1 MPRIGRKDGASLRPG
16 ADGSTAREP
25 MRRNAVATSLGTGAA
40 QCGHDVW
47 EDPMLSKA
55 LLRLGAS
62 AARHPWRVIG
72 AWLIAATLA
81 VLAAL
86 AFGGR
91 TADSMT
97 APGLDSQRAAELI
110 ERAGTGQEGMTAQ
123 VVVTPRDGGATF
135 FDDGSART
143 ALTRVRAEVGRLPH
157 VLGTSD
163 PAGALD
169 AGGDTAVRGGLI
181 SADGRIAVVRV
192 QYPDQSQL
200 SGADLDALVGLGDQL
215 RAELP
220 LRVEMGGNLFYAF
233 SEADGGASELIGL
246 LAAATILFLAFGS
259 LVAAVLPIGMAVFGL
274 TIGVA
279 TMTVLAGVVDVPA
292 FAPVLGSMVG
302 LGVGIDYA
310 LFVLARHREHLARGL
325 APHEAAGRAV
335 ATAGR
340 PVVFAGGVV
349 VVSILGLAVANVPFI
364 AVGGLAVSI
373 VVLIM
378 VVASVTLLPA
388 FLGAAGPRLART
400 DRTDRVGRAERIGRI
415 GRIGQALRT
424 GIPGR
429 LARRRDTVAG
439 AAPAV
444 GWRRWIGHVGR
455 HPVLYAVGAAGLLL
469 TAALP
474 VLGLRVGLPDDGSMP
489 QSRTE
494 RRAYDLVA
502 EGFGPGTNG
511 PLVIAAD
518 PAGDPG
524 VLDRL
529 VGAVAADPGIASV
542 APTRIDRASGIATFV
557 VFPTTSPQDK
567 ATADTIA
574 RLRTGALPTAIG
586 SGPASAHVGGA
597 TASLSDVG
605 QRTSQRLP
613 VLVAVVLAMS
623 FLLLV
628 PVFRSILVPLKA
640 VLLNLLSIGAAY
652 GVMVAVFQ
660 WGWGGALIGLESTV
674 PIVSFIPMF
683 LFAILFGLS
692 MDYEVF
698 LLARVREEYLRTGD
712 NGTAIVEG
720 VSRTAR
726 IITSAALIM
735 VAVFLS
741 FAVAEDPSTKM
752 FGLGLATAIFID
764 ATVVRMVLVPATMTL
779 LGRANWWL
787 PKWLDRILP
796 RGPVGTNDTDDT
808 NDPDDTDGTDDADD
822 AVAESTGEAARPRL
836 VGG

>member
-1 MPRIGRKDGASLRPG
+1 
-16 ADGSTAREP
+16 
-25 MRRNAVATSLGTGAA
+25 
-40 QCGHDVW
+40 
-47 EDPMLSKA
+47 MLSKA
-55 LLRLGAS
+55 LLRLGGG
-62 AARHPWRVIG
+62 AARHPWRVI
-72 AWLIAATLA
+72 ASWLIAATLA
-81 VLAAL
+81 VLAAI

-91 TADSMT
+91 TADSLT

-123 VVVTPRDGGATF
+123 VVVTPLDGGATF
-135 FDDGSART
+135 LDHGSART
-143 ALTRVRAEVGRLPH
+143 ALTRLQTEVKRLPH

-169 AGGDTAVRGGLI
+169 AGGDTAGRGGLV

-192 QYPDQSQL
+192 QYPDQSRL
-200 SGADLDALVGLGDQL
+200 SAEDLDALVDLGDRL

-220 LRVEMGGNLFYAF
+220 LRIEMGGNLFYAF
-233 SEADGGASELIGL
+233 SDSDGGASELIGL
-246 LAAATILFLAFGS
+246 LAAAAILFLAFGS
-259 LVAAVLPIGMAVFGL
+259 LVAAALPIGMAVFGL

-279 TMTVLAGVVDVPA
+279 TMTILAGVTDVPT

-310 LFVLARHREHLARGL
+310 LFVLARHREYLARGL
-325 APHEAAGRAV
+325 DPHEAAGRAV

-340 PVVFAGGVV
+340 PVVFAGAVV
-349 VVSILGLAVANVPFI
+349 VVSILGLAVANVPFMT
-364 AVGGLAVSI
+364 VGGLAVSI
-373 VVLIM
+373 VVLTM

-388 FLGAAGPRLART
+388 FLGAAGPRLAR
-400 DRTDRVGRAERIGRI
+400 AGRI
-415 GRIGQALRT
+415 GRALQT
-424 GIPGR
+424 GKPAR
-429 LARRRDTVAG
+429 LVRPRDRVVG
-439 AAPAV
+439 AAPAA
-444 GWRRWIGHVGR
+444 GWRRWIGHVSR
-455 HPVLYAVGAAGLLL
+455 HPVLYAIGAAGLLL
-469 TAALP
+469 TATLP
-474 VLGLRVGLPDDGSMP
+474 VLGLRVGLPDDGSLP
-489 QSRTE
+489 HSRTE

-518 PAGDPG
+518 PTGDPG

-542 APTRIDRASGIATFV
+542 APTHIDRATGIATLV

-574 RLRTGALPTAIG
+574 RLRTDVLPTAIG
-586 SGPASAHVGGA
+586 HGPARAHVGGA
-597 TASLSDVG
+597 AASLSDVG

-613 VLVAVVLAMS
+613 VFVAAVLATS
-623 FLLLV
+623 FLLLML
-628 PVFRSILVPLKA
+628 VFRSILVPLKA

-652 GVMVAVFQ
+652 GIMVAVFQ
-660 WGWGGALIGLESTV
+660 WGWGGPLIGLEATV

-698 LLARVREEYLRTGD
+698 LLSRVREEYLRTGD
-712 NGTAIVEG
+712 NSTAIVEG

-779 LGRANWWL
+779 LGRTNWWL
-787 PKWLDRILP
+787 PKWLDSMLP
-796 RGPVGTNDTDDT
+796 RGPVGTD
-808 NDPDDTDGTDDADD
+808 
-822 AVAESTGEAARPRL
+822 AES
-836 VGG
+836 

>member
-1 MPRIGRKDGASLRPG
+1 
-16 ADGSTAREP
+16 
-25 MRRNAVATSLGTGAA
+25 
-40 QCGHDVW
+40 
-47 EDPMLSKA
+47 MLSKT
-55 LLRLGAS
+55 LLRLGGG
-62 AARHPWRVIG
+62 AARHPWRVIA
-72 AWLIAATLA
+72 AWLVAATLA
-81 VLAAL
+81 VLAAI

-97 APGLDSQRAAELI
+97 APGLDSRRAAELI

-123 VVVTPRDGGATF
+123 VVVTPLDGGATF
-135 FDDGSART
+135 FDDDGART
-143 ALTRVRAEVGRLPH
+143 ALTRLQAEVKRLPH

-163 PAGALD
+163 PAGALG
-169 AGGDTAVRGGLI
+169 AGGDTAVRGGLV

-192 QYPDQSQL
+192 QYPDQSRL
-200 SGADLDALVGLGDQL
+200 SAEDLDALVGLGDRL

-220 LRVEMGGNLFYAF
+220 LRIEMGGNLFYAF
-233 SEADGGASELIGL
+233 SDADGGASELIGL

-259 LVAAVLPIGMAVFGL
+259 LVAAALPIGMAVFGL

-279 TMTVLAGVVDVPA
+279 TMTVLAGVTDVPT

-310 LFVLARHREHLARGL
+310 LFVLARHREYLARGL
-325 APHEAAGRAV
+325 DPHEAAGRAV

-340 PVVFAGGVV
+340 SVVFAGGVV
-349 VVSILGLAVANVPFI
+349 VVSILGLAVANVPFMT
-364 AVGGLAVSI
+364 VGGLAVSI

-378 VVASVTLLPA
+378 VAASVTLLPA
-388 FLGAAGPRLART
+388 FLGAAGPRLARP
-400 DRTDRVGRAERIGRI
+400 GRI
-415 GRIGQALRT
+415 GRALQT
-424 GIPGR
+424 GKPGR
-429 LARRRDTVAG
+429 LARRRDPAAG
-439 AAPAV
+439 AAHAA
-444 GWRRWIGHVGR
+444 GWRRWIAHVSR

-469 TAALP
+469 TATLP
-474 VLGLRVGLPDDGSMP
+474 VLGLRVGLPDDGSLP
-489 QSRTE
+489 PGRTE

-518 PAGDPG
+518 PTGDPG

-542 APTRIDRASGIATFV
+542 APAHIDRATGIATLV
-557 VFPTTSPQDK
+557 VFPTTSPQDR

-574 RLRTGALPTAIG
+574 RLRADVLPTAIG
-586 SGPASAHVGGA
+586 HGPARAHVGGA
-597 TASLSDVG
+597 AASLSDVG
-605 QRTSQRLP
+605 RRTSERLP
-613 VLVAVVLAMS
+613 LLVAAVLAMS
-623 FLLLV
+623 FLLLML
-628 PVFRSILVPLKA
+628 VFRSVLVPLKA

-652 GVMVAVFQ
+652 GIMVAVFQ
-660 WGWGGALIGLESTV
+660 WGWGGALIGLEATV

-698 LLARVREEYLRTGD
+698 LLSRVREEHLRTGD

-779 LGRANWWL
+779 LGRTNWWL

-796 RGPVGTNDTDDT
+796 RGPLGTDDT
-808 NDPDDTDGTDDADD
+808 D
-822 AVAESTGEAARPRL
+822 AESTGEGPRPRL
-836 VGG
+836 VDR

>member
-1 MPRIGRKDGASLRPG
+1 
-16 ADGSTAREP
+16 
-25 MRRNAVATSLGTGAA
+25 
-40 QCGHDVW
+40 
-47 EDPMLSKA
+47 MLSKA

-62 AARHPWRVIG
+62 AARRPWRVIA

-81 VLAAL
+81 VLAAV

-123 VVVTPRDGGATF
+123 VVVTPLDDAATF
-135 FDDGSART
+135 FDDDGART
-143 ALTRVRAEVGRLPH
+143 ALTRLRAEVQRLPH

-169 AGGDTAVRGGLI
+169 AGGDTAVRGGLV

-192 QYPDQSQL
+192 QYPDQSRL
-200 SGADLDALVGLGDQL
+200 SAEDLDALVDLGDRL

-220 LRVEMGGNLFYAF
+220 LRIEMGGNLFYAF
-233 SEADGGASELIGL
+233 SDPDGGASELIGL

-259 LVAAVLPIGMAVFGL
+259 LVAAALPIGMAVFGL
-274 TIGVA
+274 TVGVA
-279 TMTVLAGVVDVPA
+279 TMTVMAGVTDVPT

-310 LFVLARHREHLARGL
+310 LFVLARHREYLARGL
-325 APHEAAGRAV
+325 DPREAAGRAV

-340 PVVFAGGVV
+340 PVVFAGGTV
-349 VVSILGLAVANVPFI
+349 VVSILGLAVANVPFMT
-364 AVGGLAVSI
+364 VGGLAVSI
-373 VVLIM
+373 VVLTM

-388 FLGAAGPRLART
+388 FLGAAGPRLAR
-400 DRTDRVGRAERIGRI
+400 AGRI
-415 GRIGQALRT
+415 GRALRT
-424 GIPGR
+424 GKPGR
-429 LARRRDTVAG
+429 PARRRNPAAG
-439 AAPAV
+439 AAHAA
-444 GWRRWIGHVGR
+444 GWRRWIGHVSR
-455 HPVLYAVGAAGLLL
+455 HPVPYAVGAAGLLL
-469 TAALP
+469 TTALP
-474 VLGLRVGLPDDGSMP
+474 VLGLRVGLPDDGSLP
-489 QSRTE
+489 HSRTE

-518 PAGDPG
+518 PTGDPG

-542 APTRIDRASGIATFV
+542 APPHIDRATGIATLV
-557 VFPTTSPQDK
+557 VFPTTSPQDE

-574 RLRTGALPTAIG
+574 RLRTDVLPTAIG
-586 SGPASAHVGGA
+586 HGPARAHVGGA
-597 TASLSDVG
+597 AASLSDVG
-605 QRTSQRLP
+605 RRTSRRLP
-613 VLVAVVLAMS
+613 VLVAAVLAMS
-623 FLLLV
+623 FLLLML
-628 PVFRSILVPLKA
+628 VFRSVLVPLKA

-652 GVMVAVFQ
+652 GIMVAVFQ
-660 WGWGGALIGLESTV
+660 WGWGGALIGLEATV

-698 LLARVREEYLRTGD
+698 LLSRVREEYLRTGD

-720 VSRTAR
+720 ISGTAR

-741 FAVAEDPSTKM
+741 FAVPEDPSTKM
-752 FGLGLATAIFID
+752 FGLGLATAILID

-779 LGRANWWL
+779 LGRTNWWL
-787 PKWLDRILP
+787 PKWLDRMLP
-796 RGPVGTNDTDDT
+796 RGPVGT
-808 NDPDDTDGTDDADD
+808 DDTD
-822 AVAESTGEAARPRL
+822 AEPTGETPPPRL
-836 VGG
+836 VDR

>member
-1 MPRIGRKDGASLRPG
+1 
-16 ADGSTAREP
+16 
-25 MRRNAVATSLGTGAA
+25 
-40 QCGHDVW
+40 
-47 EDPMLSKA
+47 MLSKA
-55 LLRLGAS
+55 LWRLGAS
-62 AARHPWRVIG
+62 AARRPWRVIA
-72 AWLIAATLA
+72 AWLVAATLA

-86 AFGGR
+86 SVGGR

-97 APGLDSQRAAELI
+97 APGLDSQRAAQLI

-123 VVVTPRDGGATF
+123 VVVTPVEDGATF
-135 FDDGSART
+135 IDDAGART
-143 ALTRVRAEVGRLPH
+143 ALTRLQAEVRRLPH

-169 AGGDTAVRGGLI
+169 AGGDTTVRDGLV

-192 QYPDQSQL
+192 QYPDQSML
-200 SGADLDALVGLGDQL
+200 SAKDLDALVDLGDRL

-220 LRVEMGGNLFYAF
+220 LRIEMGGDLFYAF
-233 SEADGGASELIGL
+233 SDPAGGMSELIGI
-246 LAAATILFLAFGS
+246 LAAAAILFLAFGS
-259 LVAAVLPIGMAVFGL
+259 LVAAALPIGMAVFGL
-274 TIGVA
+274 TVGVA
-279 TMTVLAGVVDVPA
+279 TMTVLAGVTDVPT

-310 LFVLARHREHLARGL
+310 LFVLARHREYLARGL
-325 APHEAAGRAV
+325 DHREAAGRAV

-340 PVVFAGGVV
+340 PVVFAGGIV
-349 VVSILGLAVANVPFI
+349 VVSILGLAVANVPFMT
-364 AVGGLAVSI
+364 VGGLAVSI

-388 FLGAAGPRLART
+388 FLGAAGPRLAR
-400 DRTDRVGRAERIGRI
+400 IGRI
-415 GRIGQALRT
+415 GRALRT
-424 GIPGR
+424 GKPGR
-429 LARRRDTVAG
+429 LTRRRAPAPG
-439 AAPAV
+439 AAPAA
-444 GWRRWIGHVGR
+444 GWRRWIGHVNR
-455 HPVLYAVGAAGLLL
+455 HPVPYAIGAAGLLL
-469 TAALP
+469 TATLP
-474 VLGLRVGLPDDGSMP
+474 VLGLRVGLPDDGSQP
-489 QSRTE
+489 PSRTE

-518 PAGDPG
+518 PAGDPQ
-524 VLDRL
+524 VVDRL

-542 APTRIDRASGIATFV
+542 APAHIDRATGIATLV
-557 VFPTTSPQDK
+557 VFPTTSPQEK

-574 RLRTGALPTAIG
+574 RLRTDVLPTATG
-586 SGPASAHVGGA
+586 HGPARAHVGGA
-597 TASLSDVG
+597 AASLSDVG
-605 QRTSQRLP
+605 QRTSERLP
-613 VLVAVVLAMS
+613 VFVAAVLAMS
-623 FLLLV
+623 FLLLML
-628 PVFRSILVPLKA
+628 VFRSILVPLKA

-660 WGWGGALIGLESTV
+660 WGWGSSLIGLEATV

-698 LLARVREEYLRTGD
+698 LLSRVREEYLRTGD
-712 NGTAIVEG
+712 NRTAIVEG
-720 VSRTAR
+720 VSGTAR

-779 LGRANWWL
+779 LGRTNWWL

-796 RGPVGTNDTDDT
+796 RGPVGTADTT
-808 NDPDDTDGTDDADD
+808 
-822 AVAESTGEAARPRL
+822 AESTGEIPRPRL
-836 VGG
+836 VDR

>member
-1 MPRIGRKDGASLRPG
+1 
-16 ADGSTAREP
+16 
-25 MRRNAVATSLGTGAA
+25 
-40 QCGHDVW
+40 
-47 EDPMLSKA
+47 MLSKA

-62 AARHPWRVIG
+62 AARHPWRVIA

-81 VLAAL
+81 VLAAV

-91 TADSMT
+91 NADSMT

-110 ERAGTGQEGMTAQ
+110 ERTGTGQEGMTAQ
-123 VVVTPRDGGATF
+123 VVVTPLDGAATF
-135 FDDGSART
+135 FDDDGART
-143 ALTRVRAEVGRLPH
+143 ALTRLRAEVKRLPH

-169 AGGDTAVRGGLI
+169 AGGDTAVRGGLV

-192 QYPDQSQL
+192 QYPDQSRL
-200 SGADLDALVGLGDQL
+200 SADDLDALVDLGDRL

-220 LRVEMGGNLFYAF
+220 LRIEMGGNLFYAF
-233 SEADGGASELIGL
+233 SEPAGGASELIGL
-246 LAAATILFLAFGS
+246 LAAAAILFLAFGS
-259 LVAAVLPIGMAVFGL
+259 LVAAALPIGMAVFGL
-274 TIGVA
+274 TVGVA
-279 TMTVLAGVVDVPA
+279 TMTVLAGVTEVPT

-310 LFVLARHREHLARGL
+310 LFVLARHREYLARGL
-325 APHEAAGRAV
+325 DPHEAAGRAV

-340 PVVFAGGVV
+340 PVVFAGGTV
-349 VVSILGLAVANVPFI
+349 VVSILGMAVANVPFMT
-364 AVGGLAVSI
+364 VGGVAVSI
-373 VVLIM
+373 VVLTM
-378 VVASVTLLPA
+378 VLASVTLLPA
-388 FLGAAGPRLART
+388 FLGAAGRRLAR
-400 DRTDRVGRAERIGRI
+400 AGRI
-415 GRIGQALRT
+415 GRALRT
-424 GIPGR
+424 RKPGR
-429 LARRRDTVAG
+429 LARRRDPAAG
-439 AAPAV
+439 AAHAA
-444 GWRRWIGHVGR
+444 GWRRWIGHVSR
-455 HPVLYAVGAAGLLL
+455 HPVPYAVGAAGLLL
-469 TAALP
+469 TATLP
-474 VLGLRVGLPDDGSMP
+474 VLGLRVGLPDDGSLP

-502 EGFGPGTNG
+502 EGFGPGING

-529 VGAVAADPGIASV
+529 VATVAADPGIASV
-542 APTRIDRASGIATFV
+542 APTHIDRATGIATLV

-574 RLRTGALPTAIG
+574 RLRTDVLPTAIG
-586 SGPASAHVGGA
+586 HGPARAHVGGA
-597 TASLSDVG
+597 AASLSDVG
-605 QRTSQRLP
+605 RRTSQRLP
-613 VLVAVVLAMS
+613 AFVAAVLAMS
-623 FLLLV
+623 FLLLML
-628 PVFRSILVPLKA
+628 VFRSILVPLKA

-652 GVMVAVFQ
+652 GIMVAVFQ
-660 WGWGGALIGLESTV
+660 WGWGGALIGLEATV

-698 LLARVREEYLRTGD
+698 LLSRVREEYLRTGD

-752 FGLGLATAIFID
+752 FGLGLATAILID

-779 LGRANWWL
+779 LGRTNWWL
-787 PKWLDRILP
+787 PKWLDRMLP
-796 RGPVGTNDTDDT
+796 RGPVGT
-808 NDPDDTDGTDDADD
+808 DDTD
-822 AVAESTGEAARPRL
+822 AESTGEAPRPRL
-836 VGG
+836 VDR

>member
-1 MPRIGRKDGASLRPG
+1 ML
-16 ADGSTAREP
+16 T
-25 MRRNAVATSLGTGAA
+25 NALF
-40 QCGHDVW
+40 
-47 EDPMLSKA
+47 
-55 LLRLGAS
+55 RLGAG
-62 AARHPWRVIG
+62 AARHPWRVIA
-72 AWLIAATLA
+72 AWLLAAALA
-81 VLAAL
+81 VVAAI

-110 ERAGTGQEGMTAQ
+110 ERAGTGQDGMTAQ
-123 VVVTPRDGGATF
+123 VVVTPLDSGATF
-135 FDDGSART
+135 FDHGSART
-143 ALTRVRAEVGRLPH
+143 ALTRLQTEVKGLPH
-157 VLGTSD
+157 VLGASD

-169 AGGDTAVRGGLI
+169 AGRDTTVRSGLV

-192 QYPDQSQL
+192 QYPDQSRL
-200 SGADLDALVGLGDQL
+200 STEDLDALVDLGDRL

-220 LRVEMGGNLFYAF
+220 LRIEMGGNLFYVF
-233 SEADGGASELIGL
+233 SDPDGGASELIGL
-246 LAAATILFLAFGS
+246 LAAAAILFLAFGS
-259 LVAAVLPIGMAVFGL
+259 LVAAALPIGMAVFGL
-274 TIGVA
+274 TVGVA
-279 TMTVLAGVVDVPA
+279 TMTVLAGVTDVPT

-310 LFVLARHREHLARGL
+310 LFVLARHREYLARGL
-325 APHEAAGRAV
+325 DPREAAGRAV

-340 PVVFAGGVV
+340 PVVFAGGTV
-349 VVSILGLAVANVPFI
+349 VVSILGLAVANVPFMT
-364 AVGGLAVSI
+364 VGGLAVSI
-373 VVLIM
+373 VVLTM

-388 FLGAAGPRLART
+388 FLGAAGPRLARA
-400 DRTDRVGRAERIGRI
+400 GRIGRI
-415 GRIGQALRT
+415 GRALQTRK
-424 GIPGR
+424 PGR
-429 LARRRDTVAG
+429 LGRRRDPAAG
-439 AAPAV
+439 AAHAA
-444 GWRRWIGHVGR
+444 GWHRWIGHVSR
-455 HPVLYAVGAAGLLL
+455 HPVPYAVGAAGLLL
-469 TAALP
+469 TATLP
-474 VLGLRVGLPDDGSMP
+474 VLGLRVGLPDDGSLP
-489 QSRTE
+489 HSRTE

-529 VGAVAADPGIASV
+529 VATVAADPGIASV
-542 APTRIDRASGIATFV
+542 APTHIDRATGIATLV

-574 RLRTGALPTAIG
+574 RLRTDVLPTAIG
-586 SGPASAHVGGA
+586 HGPARAHVGGA
-597 TASLSDVG
+597 AASLSDVG

-613 VLVAVVLAMS
+613 VFVAAVLVMS
-623 FLLLV
+623 FLLLML
-628 PVFRSILVPLKA
+628 VFRSILVPLKA

-652 GVMVAVFQ
+652 GIMVAVFQ
-660 WGWGGALIGLESTV
+660 WGWGGALIGLEATV

-698 LLARVREEYLRTGD
+698 LLSRVREEYLRTGD
-712 NGTAIVEG
+712 NDTAIVRG
-720 VSRTAR
+720 VSGTAR

-779 LGRANWWL
+779 LGRTNWWL
-787 PKWLDRILP
+787 PKWLDWMLP
-796 RGPVGTNDTDDT
+796 RGPVGT
-808 NDPDDTDGTDDADD
+808 DDAD
-822 AVAESTGEAARPRL
+822 AESTGEAPRPRL
-836 VGG
+836 VDR

>member
-1 MPRIGRKDGASLRPG
+1 
-16 ADGSTAREP
+16 
-25 MRRNAVATSLGTGAA
+25 
-40 QCGHDVW
+40 
-47 EDPMLSKA
+47 MLSKA
-55 LLRLGAS
+55 LLRLGS
-62 AARHPWRVIG
+62 GAARHPWRMIA
-72 AWLIAATLA
+72 AWLVVATLA
-81 VLAAL
+81 VLAAV

-91 TADSMT
+91 IADSMT
-97 APGLDSQRAAELI
+97 APGLDSGRAAELI

-123 VVVTPRDGGATF
+123 VVVTPLDGAATF
-135 FDDGSART
+135 FDDDSART
-143 ALTRVRAEVGRLPH
+143 ALTRLQTEVKRLPH

-169 AGGDTAVRGGLI
+169 ARGDTAVRGGLV

-192 QYPDQSQL
+192 QYPDQSRL
-200 SGADLDALVGLGDQL
+200 SAEDLDALVGLGDRL
-215 RAELP
+215 RDELP
-220 LRVEMGGNLFYAF
+220 LRIEMGGNLFYAF
-233 SEADGGASELIGL
+233 SDPDGGASELIGL
-246 LAAATILFLAFGS
+246 LAAAAILFLAFGS
-259 LVAAVLPIGMAVFGL
+259 LVAAALPIGMAVFGL

-279 TMTVLAGVVDVPA
+279 TMTVLAGVTDVPT

-310 LFVLARHREHLARGL
+310 LFVLARHREYLAGGL
-325 APHEAAGRAV
+325 DPHEAAGRAV

-349 VVSILGLAVANVPFI
+349 VVSILGLAVANVPFMT
-364 AVGGLAVSI
+364 VGGLAVSI
-373 VVLIM
+373 VVLTM

-388 FLGAAGPRLART
+388 FLGAAGPRLAR
-400 DRTDRVGRAERIGRI
+400 AGRI
-415 GRIGQALRT
+415 GRALQTRK
-424 GIPGR
+424 PGR
-429 LARRRDTVAG
+429 LARRRDP
-439 AAPAV
+439 AADAV
-444 GWRRWIGHVGR
+444 HAAGWRRWIGHVSR
-455 HPVLYAVGAAGLLL
+455 HPVPYAVGAAGLLL
-469 TAALP
+469 TATLP
-474 VLGLRVGLPDDGSMP
+474 VLGLRVGLPDDGSLP
-489 QSRTE
+489 DSRTE

-542 APTRIDRASGIATFV
+542 APTHIDRATGIATLV

-574 RLRTGALPTAIG
+574 RLRTDRLPTAIG
-586 SGPASAHVGGA
+586 HGPAKAHVGGA
-597 TASLSDVG
+597 AASLSDVG

-613 VLVAVVLAMS
+613 VFVAAVLAMS
-623 FLLLV
+623 FLLLML
-628 PVFRSILVPLKA
+628 VFRSILVPLKA

-652 GVMVAVFQ
+652 GIMVAVFQ
-660 WGWGGALIGLESTV
+660 WGWGGALIGLEATV

-698 LLARVREEYLRTGD
+698 LLSRVREEYLRTGA
-712 NGTAIVEG
+712 NGAAIVEG
-720 VSRTAR
+720 LSRTAR

-779 LGRANWWL
+779 LGRTNWWL
-787 PKWLDRILP
+787 PQWLDRMLP
-796 RGPVGTNDTDDT
+796 RGPLGTDDT
-808 NDPDDTDGTDDADD
+808 DAECTSGTA
-822 AVAESTGEAARPRL
+822 STAG
-836 VGG
+836 

>member
-1 MPRIGRKDGASLRPG
+1 
-16 ADGSTAREP
+16 
-25 MRRNAVATSLGTGAA
+25 
-40 QCGHDVW
+40 
-47 EDPMLSKA
+47 MLSKA

-62 AARHPWRVIG
+62 AARHPWRVI
-72 AWLIAATLA
+72 ATWLVVATLA
-81 VLAAL
+81 VLAAV

-91 TADSMT
+91 NADSMT
-97 APGLDSQRAAELI
+97 APGLDSQRAAALI

-123 VVVTPRDGGATF
+123 VVVTPLDGAATF
-135 FDDGSART
+135 FDHDGART
-143 ALTRVRAEVGRLPH
+143 ALTRLQTEVKRLPH
-157 VLGTSD
+157 VLGTGD

-169 AGGDTAVRGGLI
+169 AGGDAAVRGGLV

-192 QYPDQSQL
+192 QYPDQSRL
-200 SGADLDALVGLGDQL
+200 SAEDLAALVKLGDRL
-215 RAELP
+215 RGELP
-220 LRVEMGGNLFYAF
+220 LRIEMGGSLFYAF
-233 SEADGGASELIGL
+233 SDSDGGVSELIGL

-259 LVAAVLPIGMAVFGL
+259 LVAAALPIGMAVFGL
-274 TIGVA
+274 TVGVA
-279 TMTVLAGVVDVPA
+279 TMTVLAGVTDVPT

-310 LFVLARHREHLARGL
+310 LFVLARHREYLARGL
-325 APHEAAGRAV
+325 DPREAAGRAV

-340 PVVFAGGVV
+340 PVVFAGGTV
-349 VVSILGLAVANVPFI
+349 VVSILGLAVANVPFMT
-364 AVGGLAVSI
+364 VGGIAVSI

-388 FLGAAGPRLART
+388 FLGAAGPRLAR
-400 DRTDRVGRAERIGRI
+400 AGRI
-415 GRIGQALRT
+415 GRALR
-424 GIPGR
+424 
-429 LARRRDTVAG
+429 RDRVTG
-439 AAPAV
+439 AAQAADAADAADAA
-444 GWRRWIGHVGR
+444 GWRRWIGHVSR
-455 HPVLYAVGAAGLLL
+455 HPVPYAVGAAGLLL

-474 VLGLRVGLPDDGSMP
+474 VLGLRVGLPDDGSLP
-489 QSRTE
+489 PGRTE

-529 VGAVAADPGIASV
+529 AATVAADPGIASV
-542 APTRIDRASGIATFV
+542 APAHIDRATGIATLV

-574 RLRTGALPTAIG
+574 RLRTDVLPTAIG
-586 SGPASAHVGGA
+586 PGPARAHVGGA
-597 TASLSDVG
+597 AANLSDVG
-605 QRTSQRLP
+605 RRTSQRLP
-613 VLVAVVLAMS
+613 LLVATVLAMS
-623 FLLLV
+623 FLLLML
-628 PVFRSILVPLKA
+628 VFRSVLVPLKA

-660 WGWGGALIGLESTV
+660 WGWGGALIGLEATV

-698 LLARVREEYLRTGD
+698 LLSRVREEYLRTGD

-741 FAVAEDPSTKM
+741 FAVAEDPSSKM

-779 LGRANWWL
+779 LGRTNWWL
-787 PKWLDRILP
+787 PKWLDRLLP
-796 RGPVGTNDTDDT
+796 HGPVHSDDMH
-808 NDPDDTDGTDDADD
+808 DPDGTDADSD
-822 AVAESTGEAARPRL
+822 RTPAISSL
-836 VGG
+836 

>member
-1 MPRIGRKDGASLRPG
+1 
-16 ADGSTAREP
+16 
-25 MRRNAVATSLGTGAA
+25 
-40 QCGHDVW
+40 
-47 EDPMLSKA
+47 MLSKA
-55 LLRLGAS
+55 LLRLGTG
-62 AARHPWRVIG
+62 AARRPRRVIA

-81 VLAAL
+81 VLAAI

-123 VVVTPRDGGATF
+123 VVVTPLDGGATF
-135 FDDGSART
+135 FDQGSART
-143 ALTRVRAEVGRLPH
+143 ALTRLQAEVKRLPH

-163 PAGALD
+163 PAGAVG
-169 AGGDTAVRGGLI
+169 AGRDTAVRDGLV

-192 QYPDQSQL
+192 QYPDQSRL
-200 SGADLDALVGLGDQL
+200 SAEDLDALVGLGDRL
-215 RAELP
+215 RDELP
-220 LRVEMGGNLFYAF
+220 LRIEMGGNLFFAF
-233 SEADGGASELIGL
+233 SGANGGVSELIGL
-246 LAAATILFLAFGS
+246 LAAAAILFLAFGS
-259 LVAAVLPIGMAVFGL
+259 LVAAALPIGMAVFGL
-274 TIGVA
+274 AIGVA
-279 TMTVLAGVVDVPA
+279 TMTVLAGVMDVPA

-310 LFVLARHREHLARGL
+310 LFVLARHREYLARGL
-325 APHEAAGRAV
+325 EPREAAGRAV

-349 VVSILGLAVANVPFI
+349 VVSILGLAVANVPFMV
-364 AVGGLAVSI
+364 VGGLAVSI

-378 VVASVTLLPA
+378 VIASVTLLPA
-388 FLGAAGPRLART
+388 FLGAAGLRLAR
-400 DRTDRVGRAERIGRI
+400 AGRI
-415 GRIGQALRT
+415 GRALR
-424 GIPGR
+424 GRMPGR
-429 LARRRDTVAG
+429 LVRRRGTVTG
-439 AAPAV
+439 AAPAA
-444 GWRRWIGHVGR
+444 GWRRWIGHVSR

-469 TAALP
+469 AATLP
-474 VLGLRVGLPDDGSMP
+474 VLGLRAGLPDDGSMP

-524 VLDRL
+524 VPDRL
-529 VGAVAADPGIASV
+529 VAAVAADPGIASV
-542 APTRIDRASGIATFV
+542 APAHIDRASGIATFV

-574 RLRTGALPTAIG
+574 RLRTGVLPTAIG
-586 SGPASAHVGGA
+586 PGPARAHVGGA

-605 QRTSQRLP
+605 ERTSQRLP
-613 VLVAVVLAMS
+613 VLVAAVLAMS

-652 GVMVAVFQ
+652 GIMVAVFQ

-720 VSRTAR
+720 ISGTAR

-741 FAVAEDPSTKM
+741 FAVTEDPSTKM

-779 LGRANWWL
+779 LGRTNWWL

-796 RGPVGTNDTDDT
+796 RGPVGA
-808 NDPDDTDGTDDADD
+808 DGIDATGGTG
-822 AVAESTGEAARPRL
+822 AEFTGEAPSPRA
-836 VGG
+836 

>member
-1 MPRIGRKDGASLRPG
+1 
-16 ADGSTAREP
+16 
-25 MRRNAVATSLGTGAA
+25 
-40 QCGHDVW
+40 
-47 EDPMLSKA
+47 MLSKA
-55 LLRLGAS
+55 LLRLGGG
-62 AARHPWRVIG
+62 AARHPWRVIA

-81 VLAAL
+81 VLAAI

-97 APGLDSQRAAELI
+97 APGLDSRRAAELI

-123 VVVTPRDGGATF
+123 VVVTPLDGGATF
-135 FDDGSART
+135 FDHGSART
-143 ALTRVRAEVGRLPH
+143 ALTRLQTEVKRLPH

-169 AGGDTAVRGGLI
+169 AGGDTAVRGGLV

-192 QYPDQSQL
+192 QYPDQSRL
-200 SGADLDALVGLGDQL
+200 SAEDLDALVDLGDRL

-220 LRVEMGGNLFYAF
+220 LRIEMGGNLFYAF
-233 SEADGGASELIGL
+233 SDPDGGASELIGL
-246 LAAATILFLAFGS
+246 LAAAAILFLAFGS
-259 LVAAVLPIGMAVFGL
+259 LVAAALPIGMAVFGL
-274 TIGVA
+274 TVGVA
-279 TMTVLAGVVDVPA
+279 TMTVLAGVTDVPT

-310 LFVLARHREHLARGL
+310 LFVLARHREYLARGL
-325 APHEAAGRAV
+325 DPQAAAGRAV

-340 PVVFAGGVV
+340 PVVFAGGTV
-349 VVSILGLAVANVPFI
+349 VVSILGLAVANVPFMT
-364 AVGGLAVSI
+364 VGGLAVSI
-373 VVLIM
+373 VVLTM
-378 VVASVTLLPA
+378 VLASVTLLPA
-388 FLGAAGPRLART
+388 FLGAAGPRLAR
-400 DRTDRVGRAERIGRI
+400 AGRI
-415 GRIGQALRT
+415 GRALQT
-424 GIPGR
+424 GKPGR
-429 LARRRDTVAG
+429 LARRRDRVAG
-439 AAPAV
+439 AAPAD
-444 GWRRWIGHVGR
+444 GWRRWIGHVSR

-469 TAALP
+469 TATLP
-474 VLGLRVGLPDDGSMP
+474 VLGLRVGLPDDGSLP
-489 QSRTE
+489 HSRTE

-529 VGAVAADPGIASV
+529 VGAVAADPGVSSV
-542 APTRIDRASGIATFV
+542 EPTHIDRATGIATLV

-574 RLRTGALPTAIG
+574 RLRTDVLPTAIG
-586 SGPASAHVGGA
+586 HGPARAHVGGA
-597 TASLSDVG
+597 SASLSDVG

-613 VLVAVVLAMS
+613 VFVAAVLAMS
-623 FLLLV
+623 FLLLML
-628 PVFRSILVPLKA
+628 VFRSILVPLKA

-652 GVMVAVFQ
+652 GIMVAVFQ
-660 WGWGGALIGLESTV
+660 WGWGGALIGLEATV

-698 LLARVREEYLRTGD
+698 LLSRVREEYLRTGD

-720 VSRTAR
+720 VSGTAR

-741 FAVAEDPSTKM
+741 FAVAEDPSAKM

-779 LGRANWWL
+779 LGRTNWWL
-787 PKWLDRILP
+787 PKWLDRMLP
-796 RGPVGTNDTDDT
+796 RGPVGT
-808 NDPDDTDGTDDADD
+808 DDTD
-822 AVAESTGEAARPRL
+822 AESTGEAPGPRL
-836 VGG
+836 VDR

>member
-1 MPRIGRKDGASLRPG
+1 
-16 ADGSTAREP
+16 
-25 MRRNAVATSLGTGAA
+25 
-40 QCGHDVW
+40 
-47 EDPMLSKA
+47 MLSKA

-62 AARHPWRVIG
+62 AARHPWRVIA

-81 VLAAL
+81 VLAAI

-123 VVVTPRDGGATF
+123 VVVTPLDGGATF
-135 FDDGSART
+135 FDHGSART
-143 ALTRVRAEVGRLPH
+143 ALTRLQTEVKRLPH

-169 AGGDTAVRGGLI
+169 ADGDTAVRGGLV

-192 QYPDQSQL
+192 QYPDQSRL
-200 SGADLDALVGLGDQL
+200 SAEDLDALVDLGDRL

-220 LRVEMGGNLFYAF
+220 LRIEMGGNLFYAF
-233 SEADGGASELIGL
+233 SDPDGGVSELIGL
-246 LAAATILFLAFGS
+246 LAAAAILFLAFGS
-259 LVAAVLPIGMAVFGL
+259 LVAAALPIGMAVFGL
-274 TIGVA
+274 TVGVA
-279 TMTVLAGVVDVPA
+279 TMTVLAGVTDVPT

-310 LFVLARHREHLARGL
+310 LFVLARHREYLARGL
-325 APHEAAGRAV
+325 DPHEAAGRAV

-340 PVVFAGGVV
+340 PVVFAGGIV
-349 VVSILGLAVANVPFI
+349 VVSILGLAVANVPFMT
-364 AVGGLAVSI
+364 VGGLAVSI
-373 VVLIM
+373 VVLTM

-388 FLGAAGPRLART
+388 FLGAAGPRLAR
-400 DRTDRVGRAERIGRI
+400 AGRI
-415 GRIGQALRT
+415 GRALQT
-424 GIPGR
+424 GKLGR
-429 LARRRDTVAG
+429 LARQRDTVAG
-439 AAPAV
+439 AAPAA
-444 GWRRWIGHVGR
+444 GWRRWIGHVSR
-455 HPVLYAVGAAGLLL
+455 HPVLYAIGAAGLLL
-469 TAALP
+469 TATLP
-474 VLGLRVGLPDDGSMP
+474 VLGLRVGLPDDGSLP
-489 QSRTE
+489 HSRTE

-502 EGFGPGTNG
+502 EGFGPGANG

-518 PAGDPG
+518 PARDPG

-529 VGAVAADPGIASV
+529 VATVAADPGIASV
-542 APTRIDRASGIATFV
+542 APTHIDRATGIATLV

-567 ATADTIA
+567 ATADIIA
-574 RLRTGALPTAIG
+574 RLRTDVLPTAIG
-586 SGPASAHVGGA
+586 HGPARAHVGGA
-597 TASLSDVG
+597 AASLSDVG

-613 VLVAVVLAMS
+613 VFVAAVLAMS
-623 FLLLV
+623 FLLLML
-628 PVFRSILVPLKA
+628 VFRSILVPLKA

-652 GVMVAVFQ
+652 GIMVAVFQ
-660 WGWGGALIGLESTV
+660 WGWGGALIGLEATV

-698 LLARVREEYLRTGD
+698 LLSRVREEYLRTGD

-720 VSRTAR
+720 VSGTAR

-779 LGRANWWL
+779 LGRTNWWL
-787 PKWLDRILP
+787 PKWLDWMLP
-796 RGPVGTNDTDDT
+796 RGPVGT
-808 NDPDDTDGTDDADD
+808 DDTD
-822 AVAESTGEAARPRL
+822 AESTGEAPRPRL
-836 VGG
+836 VDR

>member
-1 MPRIGRKDGASLRPG
+1 
-16 ADGSTAREP
+16 
-25 MRRNAVATSLGTGAA
+25 
-40 QCGHDVW
+40 
-47 EDPMLSKA
+47 MLSKA
-55 LLRLGAS
+55 LLRLGAG
-62 AARHPWRVIG
+62 AARRPWRVIA
-72 AWLIAATLA
+72 AWLVVATLA
-81 VLAAL
+81 VLAAV

-91 TADSMT
+91 NADSMT

-123 VVVTPRDGGATF
+123 VVVTPLDGATTF
-135 FDDGSART
+135 FDHDGART
-143 ALTRVRAEVGRLPH
+143 ALVRLQTEVRRLPH

-169 AGGDTAVRGGLI
+169 AGGDTAVRGGLV

-192 QYPDQSQL
+192 QYPDQSRL
-200 SGADLDALVGLGDQL
+200 SAEDLDALVDLGKRL

-220 LRVEMGGNLFYAF
+220 LRVEMGGSLFYAF
-233 SEADGGASELIGL
+233 SDADGGASELIGL
-246 LAAATILFLAFGS
+246 LAAAAILFLAFGS
-259 LVAAVLPIGMAVFGL
+259 LVAAALPIGMAVFGL
-274 TIGVA
+274 TVGVA
-279 TMTVLAGVVDVPA
+279 TMTVLAGVTDVPT

-310 LFVLARHREHLARGL
+310 LFVLARHREYLARGL
-325 APHEAAGRAV
+325 DPREAAGRAV

-340 PVVFAGGVV
+340 PVVFAGGTV
-349 VVSILGLAVANVPFI
+349 VVSILGLAVANVPFMT
-364 AVGGLAVSI
+364 VGGLAVSI

-388 FLGAAGPRLART
+388 FLGAAGPRLARA
-400 DRTDRVGRAERIGRI
+400 GRIGRI
-415 GRIGQALRT
+415 GRALQTRR
-424 GIPGR
+424 PGR
-429 LARRRDTVAG
+429 PARRRPPAAG
-439 AAPAV
+439 AAHAA
-444 GWRRWIGHVGR
+444 GWRRWIGHVSR
-455 HPVLYAVGAAGLLL
+455 HPVLYAVGAAALLL
-469 TAALP
+469 TATLP
-474 VLGLRVGLPDDGSMP
+474 VLGLRVGLPDDGSLP
-489 QSRTE
+489 LSRTE

-518 PAGDPG
+518 ATGDPG
-524 VLDRL
+524 ALDRI
-529 VGAVAADPGIASV
+529 VGAVVADPGIASV
-542 APTRIDRASGIATFV
+542 APTHVDRATGIATLV
-557 VFPTTSPQDK
+557 VFPTTGPQDK

-574 RLRTGALPTAIG
+574 RLRTVVLPTAIG
-586 SGPASAHVGGA
+586 HGPATAHVGGA
-597 TASLSDVG
+597 AASLSDVG
-605 QRTSQRLP
+605 RRTSERLP
-613 VLVAVVLAMS
+613 VLVAAVLAMS
-623 FLLLV
+623 FLLLML
-628 PVFRSILVPLKA
+628 VFRSVLVPLKA

-652 GVMVAVFQ
+652 GIMVAVFQ
-660 WGWGGALIGLESTV
+660 WGWGGALIGLEATV

-698 LLARVREEYLRTGD
+698 LLSRVREEYLRTGD

-779 LGRANWWL
+779 LGRTNWWL
-787 PKWLDRILP
+787 PTWLDRMLP
-796 RGPVGTNDTDDT
+796 RGPVGTEDTD
-808 NDPDDTDGTDDADD
+808 
-822 AVAESTGEAARPRL
+822 AESTDEAPRPRL
-836 VGG
+836 VDR

>member
-1 MPRIGRKDGASLRPG
+1 
-16 ADGSTAREP
+16 
-25 MRRNAVATSLGTGAA
+25 
-40 QCGHDVW
+40 
-47 EDPMLSKA
+47 MLSKA

-62 AARHPWRVIG
+62 AARHPWRVIA
-72 AWLIAATLA
+72 AWLIATTLA
-81 VLAAL
+81 VLAAV

-97 APGLDSQRAAELI
+97 APGLDSQRAAQLI

-123 VVVTPRDGGATF
+123 VVVTPLDDGATF
-135 FDDGSART
+135 LDDGGART
-143 ALTRVRAEVGRLPH
+143 ALTRLQTEVKRLPH

-169 AGGDTAVRGGLI
+169 AAGDTAVRGGLV

-192 QYPDQSQL
+192 QYPDQSRL
-200 SGADLDALVGLGDQL
+200 SAEDLGALVDLGDRL

-220 LRVEMGGNLFYAF
+220 LRIEMGGSLFYAF
-233 SEADGGASELIGL
+233 SDPDGGTSELIGL

-259 LVAAVLPIGMAVFGL
+259 LVAAALPIGMAIFGL
-274 TIGVA
+274 TVGIA
-279 TMTVLAGVVDVPA
+279 TMTVLAGVTDVPT
-292 FAPVLGSMVG
+292 FAPILGSMVG

-310 LFVLARHREHLARGL
+310 LFVLARHREYLARGL
-325 APHEAAGRAV
+325 DPHEAAGRAV

-340 PVVFAGGVV
+340 PVVFAGGTV
-349 VVSILGLAVANVPFI
+349 VVSILGLAVANVPFMT
-364 AVGGLAVSI
+364 VGGVAVSI
-373 VVLIM
+373 VVLTM
-378 VVASVTLLPA
+378 VLASVTLLPA
-388 FLGAAGPRLART
+388 FLGAAGPRL
-400 DRTDRVGRAERIGRI
+400 GRAGRI
-415 GRIGQALRT
+415 GRALQTRKL
-424 GIPGR
+424 GR
-429 LARRRDTVAG
+429 LARRRDPVAG
-439 AAPAV
+439 AVPAV

-455 HPVLYAVGAAGLLL
+455 HPVPYAVGAAALLL
-469 TAALP
+469 TATLP
-474 VLGLRVGLPDDGSMP
+474 VLGLRVGLPDDGSLP

-524 VLDRL
+524 AVDRL
-529 VGAVAADPGIASV
+529 VATVAADPGIASV
-542 APTRIDRASGIATFV
+542 TPARIDRATGVATLV

-567 ATADTIA
+567 ATADTLS
-574 RLRTGALPTAIG
+574 RLRTEVLPAAIG
-586 SGPASAHVGGA
+586 HGPARAHVGGA
-597 TASLSDVG
+597 AASLSDVG
-605 QRTSQRLP
+605 RRTSERLP
-613 VLVAVVLAMS
+613 LFVAAVLALS
-623 FLLLV
+623 FLLLML
-628 PVFRSILVPLKA
+628 VFRSVVVPLKA

-652 GVMVAVFQ
+652 GIMVAVFQ
-660 WGWGGALIGLESTV
+660 WGWGGALIGLEATV

-698 LLARVREEYLRTGD
+698 LLSRVREEYVRTGD

-720 VSRTAR
+720 VAGTAR

-741 FAVAEDPSTKM
+741 FAVADDPSTKM
-752 FGLGLATAIFID
+752 FGLGLATAILID

-787 PKWLDRILP
+787 PGWLDRLLP
-796 RGPVGTNDTDDT
+796 RGPVGTDDT
-808 NDPDDTDGTDDADD
+808 E
-822 AVAESTGEAARPRL
+822 AESSGEALRPRL
-836 VGG
+836 ADR

>member
-1 MPRIGRKDGASLRPG
+1 
-16 ADGSTAREP
+16 
-25 MRRNAVATSLGTGAA
+25 
-40 QCGHDVW
+40 
-47 EDPMLSKA
+47 MLSKT
-55 LLRLGAS
+55 LLRLGGA
-62 AARHPWRVIG
+62 AARHPWRVIA
-72 AWLIAATLA
+72 AWLVAATLA
-81 VLAAL
+81 VLAAI

-97 APGLDSQRAAELI
+97 APGLDSRRAAELI
-110 ERAGTGQEGMTAQ
+110 GRAGTGQEGMTAQ
-123 VVVTPRDGGATF
+123 VVVTPLDGGGTF
-135 FDDGSART
+135 FDDDGART
-143 ALTRVRAEVGRLPH
+143 ALTRLQTEVKRLPH

-163 PAGALD
+163 PAGALGT
-169 AGGDTAVRGGLI
+169 GGDTAVRGGLV

-192 QYPDQSQL
+192 QYPDQSRL
-200 SGADLDALVGLGDQL
+200 SAEDLDALVGLGDRL

-220 LRVEMGGNLFYAF
+220 LRIEMGGNLFYAF
-233 SEADGGASELIGL
+233 SDADGGASELIGL

-259 LVAAVLPIGMAVFGL
+259 LVAAALPIGMAVFGL

-279 TMTVLAGVVDVPA
+279 TMTVLAGVTDVPT

-310 LFVLARHREHLARGL
+310 LFVLARHREYLARGL
-325 APHEAAGRAV
+325 GPHEAAGRAV

-340 PVVFAGGVV
+340 SVVFAGGVV
-349 VVSILGLAVANVPFI
+349 VVSILGLAVANVPFMT
-364 AVGGLAVSI
+364 VGGLAVSI

-378 VVASVTLLPA
+378 VAASVTLLPA
-388 FLGAAGPRLART
+388 FLGAAGPRLAR
-400 DRTDRVGRAERIGRI
+400 AGRI
-415 GRIGQALRT
+415 GRALQT
-424 GIPGR
+424 GKAGR
-429 LARRRDTVAG
+429 LARRRDPAAG
-439 AAPAV
+439 AAHAT
-444 GWRRWIGHVGR
+444 GWRRWIAHVSR

-469 TAALP
+469 TATLP
-474 VLGLRVGLPDDGSMP
+474 VLGLRVGLPDDGSLP
-489 QSRTE
+489 PSRTE

-518 PAGDPG
+518 PTGDPG

-542 APTRIDRASGIATFV
+542 APTHIDRATGIATLV
-557 VFPTTSPQDK
+557 VFPTTSPQDR

-574 RLRTGALPTAIG
+574 RLRTDVLPTAIG
-586 SGPASAHVGGA
+586 PGPARAHVGGA
-597 TASLSDVG
+597 AASLSDVG
-605 QRTSQRLP
+605 RRTSERLP
-613 VLVAVVLAMS
+613 VLVAAVLAMS
-623 FLLLV
+623 FLLLML
-628 PVFRSILVPLKA
+628 VFRSVLVPLKA

-652 GVMVAVFQ
+652 GIMVAVFQ
-660 WGWGGALIGLESTV
+660 WGWGGALIGLEATV

-698 LLARVREEYLRTGD
+698 LLSRVREEYLRTGD

-741 FAVAEDPSTKM
+741 FAVADDPSTKM

-779 LGRANWWL
+779 LGRTNWWL
-787 PKWLDRILP
+787 PKWLDRVLP
-796 RGPVGTNDTDDT
+796 RGPLGA
-808 NDPDDTDGTDDADD
+808 DGAD
-822 AVAESTGEAARPRL
+822 AESMGEGPRPRL
-836 VGG
+836 VDR

>member
-1 MPRIGRKDGASLRPG
+1 
-16 ADGSTAREP
+16 
-25 MRRNAVATSLGTGAA
+25 
-40 QCGHDVW
+40 
-47 EDPMLSKA
+47 MLSKA

-62 AARHPWRVIG
+62 AARHPWRVIA
-72 AWLIAATLA
+72 AWLVAATLA
-81 VLAAL
+81 VLAAV

-123 VVVTPRDGGATF
+123 VVVTPLDGAATF
-135 FDDGSART
+135 FDHDGART
-143 ALTRVRAEVGRLPH
+143 ALTRLQIEVKRLPH

-169 AGGDTAVRGGLI
+169 AGGDTAVRGGLV
-181 SADGRIAVVRV
+181 SADGRIAVIRV
-192 QYPDQSQL
+192 QYPDQSRL
-200 SGADLDALVGLGDQL
+200 SAEDLDALVDLGDRL

-220 LRVEMGGNLFYAF
+220 LRIEMGGNLFYAF
-233 SEADGGASELIGL
+233 SDPNGGASELIGI
-246 LAAATILFLAFGS
+246 LAAAAILFLAFGS
-259 LVAAVLPIGMAVFGL
+259 LVAAALPIGMAVFGL
-274 TIGVA
+274 TVGVT
-279 TMTVLAGVVDVPA
+279 TMTVLAGFTDVPT

-310 LFVLARHREHLARGL
+310 LFVLARHREYLARGL
-325 APHEAAGRAV
+325 DPHEAAGRAV

-340 PVVFAGGVV
+340 PVVFAGGTV
-349 VVSILGLAVANVPFI
+349 VVSILGMAVANVPFMT
-364 AVGGLAVSI
+364 VGGLAVSI
-373 VVLIM
+373 VVLTM
-378 VVASVTLLPA
+378 VLASVTLLPA
-388 FLGAAGPRLART
+388 FLGAAGPRLAR
-400 DRTDRVGRAERIGRI
+400 AGRI
-415 GRIGQALRT
+415 GRALQTRKL
-424 GIPGR
+424 GR
-429 LARRRDTVAG
+429 LARRRDPAAG
-439 AAPAV
+439 AAHAA
-444 GWRRWIGHVGR
+444 GWRRWIGHVSR

-469 TAALP
+469 TATLP
-474 VLGLRVGLPDDGSMP
+474 VLGLRVGLPDDGSLP
-489 QSRTE
+489 HSRTE

-518 PAGDPG
+518 PNGDPG

-542 APTRIDRASGIATFV
+542 APTHIDRATGIATLV

-574 RLRTGALPTAIG
+574 RLRTDVLPTAIG
-586 SGPASAHVGGA
+586 HGPARAHVGGA
-597 TASLSDVG
+597 AASLSDVG
-605 QRTSQRLP
+605 RRTSQRLP
-613 VLVAVVLAMS
+613 VFIAAVLAMS
-623 FLLLV
+623 FLLLML
-628 PVFRSILVPLKA
+628 VFRSILVPLKA

-652 GVMVAVFQ
+652 GIMVAVFQ
-660 WGWGGALIGLESTV
+660 WGWGGALIGLEATV

-698 LLARVREEYLRTGD
+698 LLSRVREEYLRTGD

-720 VSRTAR
+720 VSGTAR

-741 FAVAEDPSTKM
+741 FAVADDPSTKM

-787 PKWLDRILP
+787 PKWLDRMLP
-796 RGPVGTNDTDDT
+796 RGPVGT
-808 NDPDDTDGTDDADD
+808 DDTD
-822 AVAESTGEAARPRL
+822 AESTGETPRPRL
-836 VGG
+836 VDR

>member
-1 MPRIGRKDGASLRPG
+1 
-16 ADGSTAREP
+16 
-25 MRRNAVATSLGTGAA
+25 
-40 QCGHDVW
+40 
-47 EDPMLSKA
+47 MLSKA

-62 AARHPWRVIG
+62 AARHPWRVIA
-72 AWLIAATLA
+72 AWLVAATLA
-81 VLAAL
+81 VLAAV

-123 VVVTPRDGGATF
+123 VVVTPLDGAATF
-135 FDDGSART
+135 FDHDGART
-143 ALTRVRAEVGRLPH
+143 ALTRLQTEVKRLPH

-169 AGGDTAVRGGLI
+169 ARGDTVVRGGLV

-192 QYPDQSQL
+192 QYPDQSRL
-200 SGADLDALVGLGDQL
+200 SAEDLDALVDLGDRL

-220 LRVEMGGNLFYAF
+220 LRIEMGGNLFYAF
-233 SEADGGASELIGL
+233 SDPNGGASELIGI
-246 LAAATILFLAFGS
+246 LAAAAILFLAFGS
-259 LVAAVLPIGMAVFGL
+259 LVAAALPIGMAVFGL
-274 TIGVA
+274 TVGVA
-279 TMTVLAGVVDVPA
+279 TMTVLAGVTDVPT

-310 LFVLARHREHLARGL
+310 LFVLARHREYLARGL
-325 APHEAAGRAV
+325 DPQAAAGRAV

-340 PVVFAGGVV
+340 PVVFAGGTV
-349 VVSILGLAVANVPFI
+349 VVSILGMAVANVPFMT
-364 AVGGLAVSI
+364 VGGLAVSI
-373 VVLIM
+373 VVLTM
-378 VVASVTLLPA
+378 VLASVTLLPA
-388 FLGAAGPRLART
+388 FLGAAGPRLAR
-400 DRTDRVGRAERIGRI
+400 AGRI
-415 GRIGQALRT
+415 GRALQTRRL
-424 GIPGR
+424 GR
-429 LARRRDTVAG
+429 LARRRDPAAG
-439 AAPAV
+439 AAHAA
-444 GWRRWIGHVGR
+444 GWRRWIGHVSR

-469 TAALP
+469 TATLP
-474 VLGLRVGLPDDGSMP
+474 VLGLRVGLPDDGSLP
-489 QSRTE
+489 HSRTE

-518 PAGDPG
+518 PTGDPG

-542 APTRIDRASGIATFV
+542 APTHIDRATGIATLV

-567 ATADTIA
+567 ATAETIA
-574 RLRTGALPTAIG
+574 RLRTDVLPTAIG
-586 SGPASAHVGGA
+586 HGPARAHVGGA
-597 TASLSDVG
+597 AASLSDVG
-605 QRTSQRLP
+605 RRTSQRLP
-613 VLVAVVLAMS
+613 VFVAAVLAMS
-623 FLLLV
+623 FLLLML
-628 PVFRSILVPLKA
+628 VFRSILVPLKA

-652 GVMVAVFQ
+652 GIMVAVFQ
-660 WGWGGALIGLESTV
+660 WGWGGALIGLEATV

-698 LLARVREEYLRTGD
+698 LLSRVREEYLRTGD

-720 VSRTAR
+720 VSGTAR

-741 FAVAEDPSTKM
+741 FAVADDPSTKM

-787 PKWLDRILP
+787 PKWLDRMLP
-796 RGPVGTNDTDDT
+796 RGPVGT
-808 NDPDDTDGTDDADD
+808 DDTD
-822 AVAESTGEAARPRL
+822 AESTGEPPRPRL
-836 VGG
+836 VDR

>member
-1 MPRIGRKDGASLRPG
+1 
-16 ADGSTAREP
+16 
-25 MRRNAVATSLGTGAA
+25 
-40 QCGHDVW
+40 
-47 EDPMLSKA
+47 MLSKA

-62 AARHPWRVIG
+62 AARHPWRVIA
-72 AWLIAATLA
+72 AWLVAATLA
-81 VLAAL
+81 VLAAV

-97 APGLDSQRAAELI
+97 APGLDSRRAAELI

-123 VVVTPRDGGATF
+123 VVVTPVDDGATF
-135 FDDGSART
+135 FDDDGART
-143 ALTRVRAEVGRLPH
+143 ALTRLRAEVKRLPH

-169 AGGDTAVRGGLI
+169 AGGDTAVRGGLV

-192 QYPDQSQL
+192 QYPDQSRL
-200 SGADLDALVGLGDQL
+200 SAEDLHALVDLGDRL

-220 LRVEMGGNLFYAF
+220 LRIEMGGNLFYAF
-233 SEADGGASELIGL
+233 SDPDGGASELIGL
-246 LAAATILFLAFGS
+246 LAAAAILFLAFGS
-259 LVAAVLPIGMAVFGL
+259 LVAAALPIGMAVFGL
-274 TIGVA
+274 TVGVA
-279 TMTVLAGVVDVPA
+279 TMTVLAGVTDVPT

-310 LFVLARHREHLARGL
+310 LFVLARHREYLARGL
-325 APHEAAGRAV
+325 DPREAAGRAV

-340 PVVFAGGVV
+340 PVVFAGVTV
-349 VVSILGLAVANVPFI
+349 VVSILGLAVANVPFMT
-364 AVGGLAVSI
+364 VGGLAVSI
-373 VVLIM
+373 VVLTM
-378 VVASVTLLPA
+378 VLASVTLLPA
-388 FLGAAGPRLART
+388 FLGAAGPRLAR
-400 DRTDRVGRAERIGRI
+400 AGRI
-415 GRIGQALRT
+415 GRALQSRT
-424 GIPGR
+424 PGR
-429 LARRRDTVAG
+429 LARRRDPAAG
-439 AAPAV
+439 AGHAA

-455 HPVLYAVGAAGLLL
+455 HPVPYAVGAAGLLL
-469 TAALP
+469 TATLP
-474 VLGLRVGLPDDGSMP
+474 VLGLRVGLPDDGSLP
-489 QSRTE
+489 PSRTE

-524 VLDRL
+524 VVDRL

-542 APTRIDRASGIATFV
+542 APTHIDRATGIATLV

-574 RLRTGALPTAIG
+574 RLRTDVLPAAIG
-586 SGPASAHVGGA
+586 HGPARAHVGGA
-597 TASLSDVG
+597 AASLSDVG
-605 QRTSQRLP
+605 RRTSERLP
-613 VLVAVVLAMS
+613 AFVAAVLAMS
-623 FLLLV
+623 FLLLML
-628 PVFRSILVPLKA
+628 VFRSVLVPLKA

-660 WGWGGALIGLESTV
+660 WGWGGALIGLEATV

-698 LLARVREEYLRTGD
+698 LLSRVREEYLRTGD
-712 NGTAIVEG
+712 TGTAIVEG

-735 VAVFLS
+735 MAVFLS
-741 FAVAEDPSTKM
+741 FAVAEDPSSKM

-779 LGRANWWL
+779 LGRTNWWL
-787 PKWLDRILP
+787 PKWLDRMLP
-796 RGPVGTNDTDDT
+796 RGPVGTDDTDDT
-808 NDPDDTDGTDDADD
+808 D
-822 AVAESTGEAARPRL
+822 AESMGEAPRPRL
-836 VGG
+836 VDR

>member
-1 MPRIGRKDGASLRPG
+1 
-16 ADGSTAREP
+16 
-25 MRRNAVATSLGTGAA
+25 
-40 QCGHDVW
+40 
-47 EDPMLSKA
+47 MLSNA

-62 AARHPWRVIG
+62 AARHPWRVIA
-72 AWLIAATLA
+72 AWLVAATLA
-81 VLAAL
+81 VLAAV

-97 APGLDSQRAAELI
+97 APGLDSQRAAQLI

-123 VVVTPRDGGATF
+123 VVVTPLDDGATF
-135 FDDGSART
+135 FDHPSART
-143 ALTRVRAEVGRLPH
+143 ALARLQTEVKRLPH

-169 AGGDTAVRGGLI
+169 ARGDTAVRGGLV

-192 QYPDQSQL
+192 QYPDQSRL
-200 SGADLDALVGLGDQL
+200 SAEDLDALVGLGDRL

-220 LRVEMGGNLFYAF
+220 LRIEMGGNLFYAF
-233 SEADGGASELIGL
+233 SDPDGGASELIGL
-246 LAAATILFLAFGS
+246 LAAAAILFLAFGS
-259 LVAAVLPIGMAVFGL
+259 LVAAALPIGMAVFGL
-274 TIGVA
+274 TVGVA
-279 TMTVLAGVVDVPA
+279 TMTVLAGVTDVPT

-310 LFVLARHREHLARGL
+310 LFVLARHREYLARGL
-325 APHEAAGRAV
+325 DPHEAAGRAV

-340 PVVFAGGVV
+340 PVVFAGGTV
-349 VVSILGLAVANVPFI
+349 VVSILGLAVANVPFMT
-364 AVGGLAVSI
+364 VGGLAVSI

-378 VVASVTLLPA
+378 VLASVTLLPA
-388 FLGAAGPRLART
+388 FLGAAGPRL
-400 DRTDRVGRAERIGRI
+400 GRAGRI
-415 GRIGQALRT
+415 GRALRA
-424 GIPGR
+424 GR
-429 LARRRDTVAG
+429 LFRRQG
-439 AAPAV
+439 AAPDAV
-444 GWRRWIGHVGR
+444 PAAGWRRWIGHVSR
-455 HPVLYAVGAAGLLL
+455 HPVPYAVGAAGLLL
-469 TAALP
+469 TATLP
-474 VLGLRVGLPDDGSMP
+474 VFGLRVGLPDDGSLP
-489 QSRTE
+489 HSRTE

-518 PAGDPG
+518 PTGDPG

-542 APTRIDRASGIATFV
+542 APTHIDRATGIATLV

-574 RLRTGALPTAIG
+574 RLRTDVLPTAIG
-586 SGPASAHVGGA
+586 HGPARAHVGGA
-597 TASLSDVG
+597 AASLSDVG
-605 QRTSQRLP
+605 RRTSERLP
-613 VLVAVVLAMS
+613 VFVAAVLAMS
-623 FLLLV
+623 FLLLML
-628 PVFRSILVPLKA
+628 VFRSILVPLKA

-652 GVMVAVFQ
+652 GIMVAVFQ
-660 WGWGGALIGLESTV
+660 WGWGGALIGLEATV

-698 LLARVREEYLRTGD
+698 LLSRVREEYLRTGD

-741 FAVAEDPSTKM
+741 FAVADDPSTKM

-779 LGRANWWL
+779 LGRTNWWL
-787 PKWLDRILP
+787 PKWLDRMLP
-796 RGPVGTNDTDDT
+796 RGPVGT
-808 NDPDDTDGTDDADD
+808 DDTD
-822 AVAESTGEAARPRL
+822 AESTDEAPRPRL
-836 VGG
+836 VDR

>member
-1 MPRIGRKDGASLRPG
+1 
-16 ADGSTAREP
+16 
-25 MRRNAVATSLGTGAA
+25 
-40 QCGHDVW
+40 
-47 EDPMLSKA
+47 MLSKA

-62 AARHPWRVIG
+62 AARHPWRVIA

-81 VLAAL
+81 VLAAI

-97 APGLDSQRAAELI
+97 APGLDSQRAAQLI

-123 VVVTPRDGGATF
+123 VVVTPLDGGATF
-135 FDDGSART
+135 FDHGSART
-143 ALTRVRAEVGRLPH
+143 ALTRLQTEVKRLPH

-169 AGGDTAVRGGLI
+169 ARGDTAVRGGLV

-192 QYPDQSQL
+192 QYPDQSRL
-200 SGADLDALVGLGDQL
+200 SAKDLDVLVDLGDRL

-220 LRVEMGGNLFYAF
+220 LRIEMGGNLFYAF
-233 SEADGGASELIGL
+233 SDPDGGASELIGI
-246 LAAATILFLAFGS
+246 LAAAAILFLAFGS
-259 LVAAVLPIGMAVFGL
+259 LVAAALPIGMAVFGL

-279 TMTVLAGVVDVPA
+279 TMTVLAGVTDVPT

-310 LFVLARHREHLARGL
+310 LFVLARHREYLARGL
-325 APHEAAGRAV
+325 DPHEAAGRAV

-349 VVSILGLAVANVPFI
+349 VVSILGLAVANVPFMT
-364 AVGGLAVSI
+364 VGGLAVSI
-373 VVLIM
+373 VVLTM

-388 FLGAAGPRLART
+388 FLGAAGPRLAR
-400 DRTDRVGRAERIGRI
+400 AGRI
-415 GRIGQALRT
+415 GRALQT
-424 GIPGR
+424 GKLGR
-429 LARRRDTVAG
+429 LARRRDRVAG
-439 AAPAV
+439 AAPAA
-444 GWRRWIGHVGR
+444 GWRRWIGHVSR
-455 HPVLYAVGAAGLLL
+455 HPVLYAIGAAGLLL
-469 TAALP
+469 TATLP
-474 VLGLRVGLPDDGSMP
+474 VLGLRVGLPDDGSLP

-502 EGFGPGTNG
+502 EGFGLGTNG

-529 VGAVAADPGIASV
+529 VATVAADPGIASV
-542 APTRIDRASGIATFV
+542 APTHIDRATGIATLV

-574 RLRTGALPTAIG
+574 RLRTGVLPAAIG
-586 SGPASAHVGGA
+586 HGPARAHVGGA
-597 TASLSDVG
+597 AASLSDVG

-613 VLVAVVLAMS
+613 VFVAAVLAMS
-623 FLLLV
+623 FLLLML
-628 PVFRSILVPLKA
+628 VFRSILVPLKA

-652 GVMVAVFQ
+652 GIMVAVFQ
-660 WGWGGALIGLESTV
+660 WGWGGALIGLEATV

-698 LLARVREEYLRTGD
+698 LLSRVREEYLRTGD

-779 LGRANWWL
+779 LGRTNWWL
-787 PKWLDRILP
+787 PKWLDWMLS
-796 RGPVGTNDTDDT
+796 RGPVGTD
-808 NDPDDTDGTDDADD
+808 
-822 AVAESTGEAARPRL
+822 AESTGEAPRPRL
-836 VGG
+836 VDR

>member
-1 MPRIGRKDGASLRPG
+1 
-16 ADGSTAREP
+16 
-25 MRRNAVATSLGTGAA
+25 
-40 QCGHDVW
+40 
-47 EDPMLSKA
+47 MLSRA

-62 AARHPWRVIG
+62 AARHPWRVIA

-81 VLAAL
+81 VLAAV

-123 VVVTPRDGGATF
+123 VVVTPLDGAATF
-135 FDDGSART
+135 FDHDSART
-143 ALTRVRAEVGRLPH
+143 ALTRLQTEVKRLPH

-169 AGGDTAVRGGLI
+169 TGGDTAVRGGLV

-192 QYPDQSQL
+192 QYPDQSRL
-200 SGADLDALVGLGDQL
+200 SAEDLDALVDLGDRL

-220 LRVEMGGNLFYAF
+220 LRIEMGGNLFYAF
-233 SEADGGASELIGL
+233 SDPDGGASELIGL
-246 LAAATILFLAFGS
+246 LAAAAILFLAFGS
-259 LVAAVLPIGMAVFGL
+259 LVAAALPIGMAVFGL
-274 TIGVA
+274 TVGVA
-279 TMTVLAGVVDVPA
+279 TMTVLAGVTEVPT

-310 LFVLARHREHLARGL
+310 LFVLARHREYLARGL
-325 APHEAAGRAV
+325 DPHEAAGRAV

-340 PVVFAGGVV
+340 PVVFAGGTV
-349 VVSILGLAVANVPFI
+349 VVSILGMAVANVPFMT
-364 AVGGLAVSI
+364 VGGLAVSI
-373 VVLIM
+373 VVLTM
-378 VVASVTLLPA
+378 VLASVTLLPA
-388 FLGAAGPRLART
+388 FLGAAGPRLAR
-400 DRTDRVGRAERIGRI
+400 AGRI
-415 GRIGQALRT
+415 GRALQT
-424 GIPGR
+424 GKLGR
-429 LARRRDTVAG
+429 LARRPDPAAG
-439 AAPAV
+439 AAHAA
-444 GWRRWIGHVGR
+444 GWRRWIGHVSR
-455 HPVLYAVGAAGLLL
+455 HPVPYAIGAAGLLL
-469 TAALP
+469 TATLP
-474 VLGLRVGLPDDGSMP
+474 VLGLRVGLPDDGSLP
-489 QSRTE
+489 HSRTE

-518 PAGDPG
+518 PTGDPG

-542 APTRIDRASGIATFV
+542 APTHIDRATGIATLV

-574 RLRTGALPTAIG
+574 RLRTDVLPTAIG
-586 SGPASAHVGGA
+586 HGPARAHVGGA
-597 TASLSDVG
+597 AASLSDVG

-613 VLVAVVLAMS
+613 VFVAAVLAMS
-623 FLLLV
+623 FLLLML
-628 PVFRSILVPLKA
+628 VFRSILVPLKA

-652 GVMVAVFQ
+652 GIMVAVFQ
-660 WGWGGALIGLESTV
+660 WGWGGALIGLEATV

-698 LLARVREEYLRTGD
+698 LLSRIREEYLRTGD

-779 LGRANWWL
+779 LGRTNWWL
-787 PKWLDRILP
+787 PKWLDRMLP
-796 RGPVGTNDTDDT
+796 RGPVGTD
-808 NDPDDTDGTDDADD
+808 
-822 AVAESTGEAARPRL
+822 AESTGAAPRPRL
-836 VGG
+836 VDR

>member
-1 MPRIGRKDGASLRPG
+1 
-16 ADGSTAREP
+16 
-25 MRRNAVATSLGTGAA
+25 
-40 QCGHDVW
+40 
-47 EDPMLSKA
+47 MLSKA
-55 LLRLGAS
+55 LLRLGTN
-62 AARHPWRVIG
+62 AARHPWRVIA
-72 AWLIAATLA
+72 AWLVAATLA
-81 VLAAL
+81 VLAAV

-97 APGLDSQRAAELI
+97 APGLDSQRAAQLI

-123 VVVTPRDGGATF
+123 VVVTPLDGGATF
-135 FDDGSART
+135 FGDDGART
-143 ALTRVRAEVGRLPH
+143 ALTRLQAEVKRLPH
-157 VLGTSD
+157 VLGTSET
-163 PAGALD
+163 AGALE
-169 AGGDTAVRGGLI
+169 AGGDTAVRGGLV

-192 QYPDQSQL
+192 QYPDQSRL
-200 SGADLDALVGLGDQL
+200 SAEDLDALVGLGDRL

-220 LRVEMGGNLFYAF
+220 LRIEMGGNLFYAF
-233 SEADGGASELIGL
+233 SDPDGGTSELIGL
-246 LAAATILFLAFGS
+246 LAAAAILFLAFGS
-259 LVAAVLPIGMAVFGL
+259 LVAAALPIGMAVFGL

-279 TMTVLAGVVDVPA
+279 TMTVLAGVTDVPA

-310 LFVLARHREHLARGL
+310 LFVLARHREYLARGL

-349 VVSILGLAVANVPFI
+349 VVSILGLAVANVPFMT
-364 AVGGLAVSI
+364 VGGIAVSI
-373 VVLIM
+373 VVLTM

-388 FLGAAGPRLART
+388 FLGAAGPRLAR
-400 DRTDRVGRAERIGRI
+400 AGRI
-415 GRIGQALRT
+415 GRALRT
-424 GIPGR
+424 ARPGR
-429 LARRRDTVAG
+429 LARRRERAAG
-439 AAPAV
+439 AAPAA
-444 GWRRWIGHVGR
+444 GWRRWIGHVSR
-455 HPVLYAVGAAGLLL
+455 HPVLYAIGAAGLLL
-469 TAALP
+469 TATLP
-474 VLGLRVGLPDDGSMP
+474 VLGLRVGLPDDGSLP
-489 QSRTE
+489 HSRTE

-524 VLDRL
+524 VSDRL
-529 VGAVAADPGIASV
+529 VRAVAADPGIASV
-542 APTRIDRASGIATFV
+542 APAHIDRATGIATLV

-567 ATADTIA
+567 ATTDTIA
-574 RLRTGALPTAIG
+574 RLRTDVLPTALG
-586 SGPASAHVGGA
+586 HGPARAHVGGA
-597 TASLSDVG
+597 AASLSDVG
-605 QRTSQRLP
+605 RRTSERLP
-613 VLVAVVLAMS
+613 VLVATVLAMS
-623 FLLLV
+623 FLLLMLI
-628 PVFRSILVPLKA
+628 FRSVLVPLKA

-660 WGWGGALIGLESTV
+660 WGWGGALIGLEATV

-698 LLARVREEYLRTGD
+698 LLSRVREEYLRTGD

-720 VSRTAR
+720 ISRTAR

-741 FAVAEDPSTKM
+741 FAVADDPSAKM

-779 LGRANWWL
+779 LGRSNWWL
-787 PKWLDRILP
+787 PKWLDRMLP
-796 RGPVGTNDTDDT
+796 HGPVGT
-808 NDPDDTDGTDDADD
+808 DDTDGADD
-822 AVAESTGEAARPRL
+822 TDAESAVGAPRAPLAAQ
-836 VGG
+836 

>member
-1 MPRIGRKDGASLRPG
+1 
-16 ADGSTAREP
+16 
-25 MRRNAVATSLGTGAA
+25 
-40 QCGHDVW
+40 
-47 EDPMLSKA
+47 MLSKA
-55 LLRLGAS
+55 LLRLGTN
-62 AARHPWRVIG
+62 AARHPWRVIA
-72 AWLIAATLA
+72 AWLVAATLA
-81 VLAAL
+81 VLAAV

-97 APGLDSQRAAELI
+97 APGLDSQRAAQLI

-123 VVVTPRDGGATF
+123 VVVTPLDGGATF
-135 FDDGSART
+135 FGDDGART
-143 ALTRVRAEVGRLPH
+143 ALTRLQAEVKRLPH
-157 VLGTSD
+157 VLGTSET
-163 PAGALD
+163 AGGLE
-169 AGGDTAVRGGLI
+169 AGGDTAVRGGLV

-192 QYPDQSQL
+192 QYPDQSRL
-200 SGADLDALVGLGDQL
+200 SAEDLDALVGLGDRL

-220 LRVEMGGNLFYAF
+220 LRIEMGGSLFYAF
-233 SEADGGASELIGL
+233 SDPDGGTSELIGL
-246 LAAATILFLAFGS
+246 LAAAAILFLAFGS
-259 LVAAVLPIGMAVFGL
+259 LVAAALPIGMAVFGL

-279 TMTVLAGVVDVPA
+279 TMTVLAGVTDVPA

-310 LFVLARHREHLARGL
+310 LFVLARHREYLARGL

-349 VVSILGLAVANVPFI
+349 VVSILGLAVANVPFMT
-364 AVGGLAVSI
+364 VGGIAVSI
-373 VVLIM
+373 VVLTM

-388 FLGAAGPRLART
+388 FLGAAGPRLAR
-400 DRTDRVGRAERIGRI
+400 AGRI
-415 GRIGQALRT
+415 GRALQTAR
-424 GIPGR
+424 PGR
-429 LARRRDTVAG
+429 LARRRERAAG
-439 AAPAV
+439 ATPAAGWRRERAAGATPAA
-444 GWRRWIGHVGR
+444 GWRRWIGHVSR
-455 HPVLYAVGAAGLLL
+455 HPVLYAIGAAGLLL
-469 TAALP
+469 TATLP
-474 VLGLRVGLPDDGSMP
+474 VLGLRVGLPDDGSLP
-489 QSRTE
+489 HSRTE

-524 VLDRL
+524 VPDRL
-529 VGAVAADPGIASV
+529 VRAVAADPGIASV
-542 APTRIDRASGIATFV
+542 APAHIDRATGIATLV

-567 ATADTIA
+567 ATTDTIA
-574 RLRTGALPTAIG
+574 RLRTDVLPTALG
-586 SGPASAHVGGA
+586 HGPARAHVGGA
-597 TASLSDVG
+597 AASLSDVG
-605 QRTSQRLP
+605 RRTSERLP
-613 VLVAVVLAMS
+613 LLVATVLAMS
-623 FLLLV
+623 FLLLMLI
-628 PVFRSILVPLKA
+628 FRSVLVPLKA

-660 WGWGGALIGLESTV
+660 WGWGGALIGLEATV

-698 LLARVREEYLRTGD
+698 LLSRVREEYLRTGD

-720 VSRTAR
+720 ISRTAR

-741 FAVAEDPSTKM
+741 FAVADDPSAKM

-779 LGRANWWL
+779 LGRSNWWL
-787 PKWLDRILP
+787 PKWLDRMLP
-796 RGPVGTNDTDDT
+796 HGPVGT
-808 NDPDDTDGTDDADD
+808 DDTDGADD
-822 AVAESTGEAARPRL
+822 TDAESAVGAPRAPLAAQ
-836 VGG
+836 

>member
-1 MPRIGRKDGASLRPG
+1 
-16 ADGSTAREP
+16 
-25 MRRNAVATSLGTGAA
+25 
-40 QCGHDVW
+40 
-47 EDPMLSKA
+47 MLSKA
-55 LLRLGAS
+55 LLRLGAG
-62 AARHPWRVIG
+62 AARHPWRVIA

-81 VLAAL
+81 VLAAI
-86 AFGGR
+86 AIGGR

-123 VVVTPRDGGATF
+123 VVVTPVDDGETF
-135 FDDGSART
+135 FDHPSART
-143 ALTRVRAEVGRLPH
+143 ALARLQTEVRRLPR

-169 AGGDTAVRGGLI
+169 ARGDTALRDGLV
-181 SADGRIAVVRV
+181 STDGRIAVVRV
-192 QYPDQSQL
+192 QYPDQSRL
-200 SGADLDALVGLGDQL
+200 STEDLDALVELGDRL

-220 LRVEMGGNLFYAF
+220 LRIEMGGNLFYAF
-233 SEADGGASELIGL
+233 SDADGGVSELIGL
-246 LAAATILFLAFGS
+246 LAAAAILFLAFGS
-259 LVAAVLPIGMAVFGL
+259 LVAAALPIGMAVFGL

-279 TMTVLAGVVDVPA
+279 TMTVLAGVTDVPT

-310 LFVLARHREHLARGL
+310 LFVLARHREYLARGL
-325 APHEAAGRAV
+325 EPHEAAGRAV
-335 ATAGR
+335 ATAGQ
-340 PVVFAGGVV
+340 PVVFAGGTV
-349 VVSILGLAVANVPFI
+349 VVSILGLAVANVPFMT
-364 AVGGLAVSI
+364 VGGFAVSI

-378 VVASVTLLPA
+378 VLASVTLLPA
-388 FLGAAGPRLART
+388 FLGAAGPRLAR
-400 DRTDRVGRAERIGRI
+400 VGRI
-415 GRIGQALRT
+415 GRALQSRKL
-424 GIPGR
+424 GR
-429 LARRRDTVAG
+429 LARRRDPVAG
-439 AAPAV
+439 AAPAA
-444 GWRRWIGHVGR
+444 GWRRWIGHVSR
-455 HPVLYAVGAAGLLL
+455 HPVPYAIGAAGLLL
-469 TAALP
+469 TATLP
-474 VLGLRVGLPDDGSMP
+474 VLGLRVGLPDDGSLP
-489 QSRTE
+489 HSRTE

-542 APTRIDRASGIATFV
+542 APTHIDRATGIATLV
-557 VFPTTSPQDK
+557 VFPTSSPQDK

-574 RLRTGALPTAIG
+574 RLRTDVLPTVIG
-586 SGPASAHVGGA
+586 HGPARAHVGGA
-597 TASLSDVG
+597 AASLSDVG
-605 QRTSQRLP
+605 QRTSERLP
-613 VLVAVVLAMS
+613 LFVAAVLAMS
-623 FLLLV
+623 FLLLML
-628 PVFRSILVPLKA
+628 VFRSVLVPLKA

-660 WGWGGALIGLESTV
+660 WGWGGALIGLEATV

-698 LLARVREEYLRTGD
+698 LLSRVREEYLRTGD

-779 LGRANWWL
+779 LGRTNWWL
-787 PKWLDRILP
+787 PKWLDRMLP
-796 RGPVGTNDTDDT
+796 RGPVGT
-808 NDPDDTDGTDDADD
+808 DDTD
-822 AVAESTGEAARPRL
+822 AESTGEAPRPRL
-836 VGG
+836 VDR

>member
-1 MPRIGRKDGASLRPG
+1 
-16 ADGSTAREP
+16 
-25 MRRNAVATSLGTGAA
+25 
-40 QCGHDVW
+40 
-47 EDPMLSKA
+47 MLSKA
-55 LLRLGAS
+55 LLRLGAG
-62 AARHPWRVIG
+62 AARHPWRVIT
-72 AWLIAATLA
+72 AWLIAASLA
-81 VLAAL
+81 VLAAI

-97 APGLDSQRAAELI
+97 APGLDSRRAAELI

-123 VVVTPRDGGATF
+123 VVVTPLDDGATF
-135 FDDGSART
+135 FDDDGART
-143 ALTRVRAEVGRLPH
+143 ALTRLQTEVMRLPH

-163 PAGALD
+163 PAGAFD
-169 AGGDTAVRGGLI
+169 AGGDTAVRGGLV

-192 QYPDQSQL
+192 QYPDQSRL
-200 SGADLDALVGLGDQL
+200 SAEDLDALVDLGDRL

-220 LRVEMGGNLFYAF
+220 LRIEMGGSLFYAF
-233 SEADGGASELIGL
+233 SDADGGVSELIGL
-246 LAAATILFLAFGS
+246 LAAAAILFLAFGS
-259 LVAAVLPIGMAVFGL
+259 LVAAALPIGMAVFGL

-279 TMTVLAGVVDVPA
+279 TMTVLAGVTDVPT

-310 LFVLARHREHLARGL
+310 LFVLARHREYLARGL
-325 APHEAAGRAV
+325 DPHEAAGRAV

-340 PVVFAGGVV
+340 PVVFAGVVV
-349 VVSILGLAVANVPFI
+349 VVSILGLAVANVPFMT
-364 AVGGLAVSI
+364 VGGFAVSI
-373 VVLIM
+373 VVLTM

-388 FLGAAGPRLART
+388 FLGAAGPRLARS
-400 DRTDRVGRAERIGRI
+400 GRLGR
-415 GRIGQALRT
+415 ALRT
-424 GIPGR
+424 GKLDR
-429 LARRRDTVAG
+429 LARRRDRVAG
-439 AAPAV
+439 ATAAA
-444 GWRRWIGHVGR
+444 GWRRWIGHVSR
-455 HPVLYAVGAAGLLL
+455 HPVLYAIGAAGLLL
-469 TAALP
+469 TATLP
-474 VLGLRVGLPDDGSMP
+474 VLGLRVGLPDDGSLP
-489 QSRTE
+489 HSRTE

-529 VGAVAADPGIASV
+529 AATLAADPGIASV
-542 APTRIDRASGIATFV
+542 ARTHTDLASGIATFV

-574 RLRTGALPTAIG
+574 RLRTDVLPTAIG
-586 SGPASAHVGGA
+586 HGPARAHVGGA
-597 TASLSDVG
+597 AASLSDVG

-613 VLVAVVLAMS
+613 VLVAAVLAMS
-623 FLLLV
+623 FLLLML
-628 PVFRSILVPLKA
+628 VFRSILVPLKA

-652 GVMVAVFQ
+652 GIMVAVFQ
-660 WGWGGALIGLESTV
+660 WGWGGALIGLEATV

-698 LLARVREEYLRTGD
+698 LLSRVREEYLRTGD

-720 VSRTAR
+720 VSGTAR

-764 ATVVRMVLVPATMTL
+764 ATVVRMVLVPASMTL

-787 PKWLDRILP
+787 PTWLDRLLP
-796 RGPVGTNDTDDT
+796 RGRVGTDDT
-808 NDPDDTDGTDDADD
+808 ET
-822 AVAESTGEAARPRL
+822 ESTGEAPASYAA
-836 VGG
+836 G

>member
-1 MPRIGRKDGASLRPG
+1 
-16 ADGSTAREP
+16 
-25 MRRNAVATSLGTGAA
+25 
-40 QCGHDVW
+40 
-47 EDPMLSKA
+47 MLSKA
-55 LLRLGAS
+55 LLRLGAG
-62 AARHPWRVIG
+62 AARHPWRVIA
-72 AWLIAATLA
+72 AWLVAAALV
-81 VLAAL
+81 VLAAV

-123 VVVTPRDGGATF
+123 VVVTPLAGGATF
-135 FDDGSART
+135 FGDDGART
-143 ALTRVRAEVGRLPH
+143 ALTRLQTEVKRLPH

-169 AGGDTAVRGGLI
+169 AGGDTAVRGGLV

-192 QYPDQSQL
+192 QYPDQSRL
-200 SGADLDALVGLGDQL
+200 SADDLDALVGLGDRL

-220 LRVEMGGNLFYAF
+220 LRIEMGGNLFYAF
-233 SEADGGASELIGL
+233 SDPDGGVSELIGL
-246 LAAATILFLAFGS
+246 LAAAAILFLAFGS
-259 LVAAVLPIGMAVFGL
+259 LVAAALPIGMAVFGL
-274 TIGVA
+274 TVGVA
-279 TMTVLAGVVDVPA
+279 TMTVLAGVTDVPT

-310 LFVLARHREHLARGL
+310 LFVLARHREHLALGL
-325 APHEAAGRAV
+325 VPHEAAGRAV

-349 VVSILGLAVANVPFI
+349 VVSILGLAVANVPFMT
-364 AVGGLAVSI
+364 VGGLAVSI

-388 FLGAAGPRLART
+388 FLGAAGARL
-400 DRTDRVGRAERIGRI
+400 GRANRLGRI
-415 GRIGQALRT
+415 GGALR
-424 GIPGR
+424 GGKRGR
-429 LARRRDTVAG
+429 LVQRRDTGAG
-439 AAPAV
+439 AAPAA
-444 GWRRWIGHVGR
+444 GWRRWVGHVSR
-455 HPVLYAVGAAGLLL
+455 HPVPYAVGAAGLLL
-469 TAALP
+469 TATLP
-474 VLGLRVGLPDDGSMP
+474 VLGLRVGLPDDGSLP
-489 QSRTE
+489 PSRTE

-529 VGAVAADPGIASV
+529 VGAVAKDPGIASV
-542 APTRIDRASGIATFV
+542 APTRIDRGTGIATLV
-557 VFPTTSPQDK
+557 VFPTTSPQDR
-567 ATADTIA
+567 ATTDTIA
-574 RLRTGALPTAIG
+574 RLRADVLPAAIG
-586 SGPASAHVGGA
+586 DGPARAHVGGA
-597 TASLSDVG
+597 AASLSDVG
-605 QRTSQRLP
+605 RRTSQRLP
-613 VLVAVVLAMS
+613 VFVAAVLAMS
-623 FLLLV
+623 FLLLMLI
-628 PVFRSILVPLKA
+628 FRSVLVPLKA

-652 GVMVAVFQ
+652 GIMVAVFQ
-660 WGWGGALIGLESTV
+660 WGWGGALIGLEATV

-698 LLARVREEYLRTGD
+698 LLSRVREEYLRTGD

-720 VSRTAR
+720 VSGTAR

-741 FAVAEDPSTKM
+741 FAVAEDPSAKM

-787 PKWLDRILP
+787 PRWLDRMLP
-796 RGPVGTNDTDDT
+796 GGAVGGEG
-808 NDPDDTDGTDDADD
+808 TDGIRGTRGTEVD
-822 AVAESTGEAARPRL
+822 VEPTGGTPRPGL
-836 VGG
+836 VDR